1 MRYEG
6 DIYRPPP
13 DADADADILQCTI
26 GCSYNN
32 CRKITNN
39 LSQQR

>member
-13 DADADADILQCTI
+13 EADAYILQYTI
-26 GCSYNN
+26 GCSYNS
-32 CRKITNN
+32 CIKITNKLN
-39 LSQQR
+39 QQR